1 MAEINAKLVKELRD
15 RTGAGFLDC
24 KIALEKTGG
33 DIDKAVDELRKM
45 GLAKA
50 DKKLSREAKEGVIDA
65 YIHAGAKLGVL
76 VEVNCETDFVA
87 NTPEFRTLVHDIAL
101 QIAASTPIAVSR
113 EDLPEEIVNKEKE
126 IYHAQL
132 EGSGKPPHIIEKIVE
147 GKLEKFFQD
156 NVLLEQ
162 PFIKDP
168 SKTIGEL
175 IKEHIVKF
183 GENIKIRRF
192 SRFKIGEQ

>member
-1 MAEINAKLVKELRD
+1 MPGISAKLVKELRD

-33 DIDKAVDELRKM
+33 DIEKAVEELRKM

-50 DKKLSREAKEGVIDA
+50 DKKLAREAKEGVIDA

-87 NTPEFRTLVHDIAL
+87 NTPEFRSLVHDIAL
-101 QIAASTPIAVSR
+101 QIAASSPIAISR
-113 EDLPEEIVNKEKE
+113 EDIPEEVIEKEKE
-126 IYHAQL
+126 IYRAQL

-147 GKLEKFFQD
+147 GKLEKFYQD

-162 PFIKDP
+162 HFIKDP
-168 SKTIGEL
+168 SKTIEEL

-183 GENIKIRRF
+183 GENIKVRRF